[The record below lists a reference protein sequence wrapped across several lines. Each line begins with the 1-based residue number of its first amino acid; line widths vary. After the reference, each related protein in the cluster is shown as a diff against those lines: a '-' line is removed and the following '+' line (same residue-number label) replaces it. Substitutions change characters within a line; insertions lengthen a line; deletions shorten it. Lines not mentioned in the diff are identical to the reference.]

1 MSESKRGDAMST
13 PSTMG
18 ADLCRLLLLL
28 FWGIIDGMA
37 SGFSIMKQSY
47 SNVAFFAIIACV
59 AYIAVAAA
67 MPPPPPPPSPTVS

>member
-37 SGFSIMKQSY
+37 SGIYSWRDLFSFLLLPTSLPVLARRWQGVTECPI
-47 SNVAFFAIIACV
+47 
-59 AYIAVAAA
+59 YI
-67 MPPPPPPPSPTVS
+67 